1 MTSDPRRRNLLSTLN
16 KLKASDLWKLEEYA
30 ERRPEFRKAVIAHKK
45 NRKVHLGPNLTLL
58 FEDRMTI
65 QYQVQEMLR
74 IERIYERAGIEEEL
88 ASYNPLIPDGS
99 NWKATCLIEF
109 EDAAVR
115 TKALAR
121 LRDIEHRLWAQV
133 GDWPKCVPIADE
145 DLERSNDT
153 KTSAVHFL
161 RFELGVAQIEA
172 LRSGEPLS
180 FGVDHPDYH
189 YVSVVDDGTR
199 NSLIGDLA

>member
-1 MTSDPRRRNLLSTLN
+1 MAADAPHRNPLSTMS
-16 KLKASDLWKLEEYA
+16 KLKAADLWKLEEYS
-30 ERRPEFRKAVIAHKK
+30 ERRPEFRRAVIAHKK
-45 NRKVHLGPNLTLL
+45 QRKVHLGPNLTLL
-58 FEDRMTI
+58 FEDRLTI

-74 IERIYERAGIEEEL
+74 IERIFERAGIEEEL

-115 TKALAR
+115 ARALAR
-121 LRDIEHRLWAQV
+121 LRGIEHQLWAQI
-133 GDWPKCVPIADE
+133 GDWPKCVPVADE
-145 DLERSNDT
+145 DLDRSSDS

-172 LRSGEPLS
+172 LRQGEPLS

-189 YVSVVDDGTR
+189 HVSVVKDSVR
-199 NSLIGDLA
+199 AELMADLA